1 MLDAAELSVA
11 EAATFAEAE
20 AEAATDALALSHE
33 ALVQFLH
40 RIPLGLIQ
48 TALDGEI
55 EMINPM
61 SVQLLMPLCADGGL
75 LNLFT
80 AIESVVPQLRGLV
93 AAFERP
99 SGIVCESMRIPL
111 ASQVLSMSL
120 LKLDSSRLM
129 AVLNDATLDVRREQ
143 QSLATQLLDR
153 ARIDVLTQLPNRAAA
168 RERIQS
174 ALRRAPDV
182 AGREFAL
189 LFINCDRF
197 KQINDSQGHPV
208 GDEILALM
216 AERLRGALRT
226 VPRQGGNEAMAA
238 RTGGDEFVVL
248 LDDLRHAEDAHL
260 VAQRLIDVFSK
271 PYGIGQAQLHC
282 TVSMGVVLQA
292 QAGQSADAALRD
304 ASIAM
309 TEAKL
314 GGGSRYVIFEPQMQQ
329 RAARRSG
336 IEADLRVAVDEAQL
350 FVVYQPVVGLNGDA
364 AIDRFAG
371 VEALVRW
378 RHPTRGIVAPA
389 EFIGVAEECGL
400 IAAIGEF
407 VLRTSC
413 RQFVAWQRELGAA
426 APRTLA
432 VNLSRAQLGQP
443 AFIDSVR
450 DILRSCGMNPQ
461 QLQLEVTESLAAQD
475 EMIQSRLRD
484 LKSLGLKLAL
494 DDFGT
499 GYSSLASLHL
509 LPVDTI
515 KIDRSFVSQADSS
528 RHHRVLVEATIRV
541 AHSLGMSTVA
551 EGIETAAQAAAVR
564 QLCCEK
570 GQGYFFAKPL
580 PAADLARWLAAP
592 SRDIAAQPRD
602 CSDKAAV
609 RGSQA

>member
-350 FVVYQPVVGLNGDA
+350 FVVYQPVGGLNGDA
-364 AIDRFAG
+364 AID
-371 VEALVRW
+371 
-378 RHPTRGIVAPA
+378 RGIVAPA

-551 EGIETAAQAAAVR
+551 EGIETAARGGSRTLARGAKPRYSGAAARLQR
-564 QLCCEK
+564 QSGGPRVPGLDRQRRIDV
-570 GQGYFFAKPL
+570 GFA
-580 PAADLARWLAAP
+580 AE
-592 SRDIAAQPRD
+592 
-602 CSDKAAV
+602 V
-609 RGSQA
+609 